1 MACKRVSAFWTL
13 AFFIEFILESV
24 IVGSAS

>member
-1 MACKRVSAFWTL
+1 MACKRVSAFGAL

-24 IVGSAS
+24 VVGSAS